1 MKRYL
6 NSFFITLVLYISFA
20 GILFYIFANE
30 NIIKKKSEKPKII
43 SLNHIIIEPK
53 VKPKVIP
60 QVQKKIEEVEEK
72 IEKVEK
78 KVIKKEKVKPKNKV
92 IKKIKKKVKKIK
104 KVKKKIKEKKK
115 KVQKEKQIIQKQE
128 VKKIQK
134 LQKQEV
140 AKKIVINEEKEYI
153 SKYLKEIRN
162 HILNNVKY
170 PRRARKLSIE
180 GIVKVK
186 FEILKNG
193 KIHNI
198 TIIDG
203 HKLLRKAT
211 IKAIKRAS
219 DDFPRTNK
227 SIEIIIPIE
236 YKLI

>member
-72 IEKVEK
+72 IEKV
-78 KVIKKEKVKPKNKV
+78 IKKEKVKPKKKV
-92 IKKIKKKVKKIK
+92 ITKIKKKVKKIK
-104 KVKKKIKEKKK
+104 KVKKKIKEKKI